1 MDESTSDFEIKLD
14 ALRRNYV
21 ERCRRRV
28 SLVIGSLDVEVLD
41 LDVVHQLHSMAHE
54 LAGSGA
60 TYGFPEITRAAETIE
75 HFLDPVV
82 RRQTGQIDQDCTG
95 ELCEMLEHLENA
107 IPGDFDAT

>member
-14 ALRRNYV
+14 ILRRNYV
-21 ERCRRRV
+21 ERCQRRV
-28 SLVIGSLDVEVLD
+28 SLAIGSLDAGGVER
-41 LDVVHQLHSMAHE
+41 DVVHQLHSMAHE
-54 LAGSGA
+54 MAGSGA

-82 RRQTGQIDQDCTG
+82 RHETGHIDEDCTG
-95 ELCEMLEHLENA
+95 ELCEMLEHLEDA